1 MLINARRVELPY
13 IYHLIWCRV
22 RSVVKDE
29 IDRLSIARVRNV
41 IGPKGD
47 TIASTRFEE
56 FHSTLA
62 HETAVHKPK
71 PVINCEYSI

>member
-1 MLINARRVELPY
+1 MDNVDLDYFLHNFKKLTSAYQIALDNGFVGTEKEWLISL
-13 IYHLIWCRV
+13 
-22 RSVVKDE
+22 
-29 IDRLSIARVRNV
+29 